1 MANRINKAIELLEQ
15 GQPLYPTGAGEL
27 THDNGVRM
35 AQTWADYINLEM
47 EHESFDMKG
56 LDAFMQGLV
65 DGGPTAS
72 GHRTPPVIMTIPAEG
87 TSEEAV
93 RTNAWMIKQVLA
105 RGIHGILLCHVET
118 AGAARAFVEACRY
131 PVQTIGAGEMLGVG
145 RRGAGG
151 QASAARIWGVSP
163 DEYLKL
169 ADPWPLNPD
178 GELLLGTKIENRRAL
193 ANADETLATP
203 GIGFAEWG
211 PGDMGLSFGHIGAH
225 DPPYPAEMDEA
236 RSIVAEA
243 CRRNNVGFLCS
254 WNDRALTIEQ
264 RVRRLLNDK
273 VMVLSGIG
281 EEGARIGRAITGRTM
296 PV

>member
-1 MANRINKAIELLEQ
+1 MAKRINKAIELLEQ

-27 THDNGVRM
+27 THENGVRM

-47 EHESFDMKG
+47 EHEPFDMKG
-56 LDAFMQGLV
+56 LDAFMQGLL
-65 DGGPTAS
+65 DGGPTPS
-72 GHRTPPVIMTIPAEG
+72 GHRTPAVIMTLPAEG
-87 TSEEAV
+87 TSEESV
-93 RTNAWMIKQVLA
+93 RANAWMIKQVLA

-118 AGAARAFVEACRY
+118 AGAARAFVESARY
-131 PVQTIGAGEMLGVG
+131 PIQTIGAGEGLDTG

-163 DEYLKL
+163 DEYLRL
-169 ADPWPLNPD
+169 ADPWPLNPA

-193 ANADETLATP
+193 ANAASTLATP

-225 DPPYPAEMDEA
+225 DPPYPPEMDEA
-236 RSIVAEA
+236 RRTVAEA
-243 CRRNNVGFLCS
+243 CAQNNIAFLCS
-254 WNDRALTIEQ
+254 WNDRNLTVEQ
-264 RVRRLLNDK
+264 RVRRLLDDR

>member
-1 MANRINKAIELLEQ
+1 MAKRINKAIELLNE
-15 GQPLYPTGAGEL
+15 GQPLYSVGAGEVSYEGGL
-27 THDNGVRM
+27 RL

-47 EHESFDMKG
+47 EHEPFDMKG
-56 LDAFMQGLV
+56 LEAFMLGLV
-65 DGGPTAS
+65 DGSPTAS
-72 GHRTPPVIMTIPAEG
+72 GHRTPAVIMTIPAEG
-87 TSEEAV
+87 TSEESV

-118 AGAARAFVEACRY
+118 PGAARAFVEAARY
-131 PVQTIGAGEMLGVG
+131 PIQDIGVGERLGTG

-151 QASAARIWGVSP
+151 QASAARIWGVTP
-163 DEYLKL
+163 DEYLRL

-178 GELLLGTKIENRRAL
+178 GELLLGVKIENRRAL
-193 ANADETLATP
+193 ANAEATLAVP

-225 DPPYPAEMDEA
+225 DPPYPADMEEA
-236 RSIVAEA
+236 RRTVDEA
-243 CRRNNVGFLCS
+243 CRRNHVAFLCS
-254 WNDRALTIEQ
+254 WNDPNLAVEQ
-264 RVRRLLNDK
+264 RVHKLLDDQ
-273 VMVLSGIG
+273 VRVLSGIG